1 MGKVAAG
8 GVAAIVFF
16 LAILALFVWIGQL
29 LWNGVLTDVAPVE
42 DISFW
47 QMLGLFV
54 LGRLMTGMSAGVTSN
69 N

>member
-16 LAILALFVWIGQL
+16 LAILAFFVWIGQL

-42 DISFW
+42 EISLRFN
-47 QMLGLFV
+47 
-54 LGRLMTGMSAGVTSN
+54 R
-69 N
+69 